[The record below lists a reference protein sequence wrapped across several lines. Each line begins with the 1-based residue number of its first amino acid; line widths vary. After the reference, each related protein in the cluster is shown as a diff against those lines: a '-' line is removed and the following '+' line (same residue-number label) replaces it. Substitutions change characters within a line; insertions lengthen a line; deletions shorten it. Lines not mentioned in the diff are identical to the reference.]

1 MKKFF
6 PLLAAAT
13 WLTFHA
19 QEVHA
24 NDLYPWTNHSSPLNF
39 RFGNE
44 IDAHQQSHAAPG
56 GNLVGFL
63 YIRFTDTVTSDGYR
77 VASHGDCNSG
87 RCTVGW
93 TFSGKALDAKLVA
106 EPMHDHPLFFVDR
119 SEIPEPGA
127 FSHFH
132 WVGQMPA
139 MGSSASGYMLQLF
152 AVERFCFLHHDA
164 GAAVSRKSCRDNM
177 GVKIEPGV
185 DVASHLNIVPTDLS
199 AGM

>member
-1 MKKFF
+1 MKKFL

-13 WLTFHA
+13 WLTFQAH
-19 QEVHA
+19 EVHA
-24 NDLYPWTNHSSPLNF
+24 TDLYPWNNHASPLNF

-77 VASHGDCNSG
+77 VASHGDCKSG

-93 TFSGKALDAKLVA
+93 TFAGKALDAKLIA
-106 EPMHDHPLFFVDR
+106 EPVDDHPLFFVDR
-119 SEIPEPGA
+119 TEIPQPGA

-132 WVGQMPA
+132 WLGQMPA
-139 MGSSASGYMLQLF
+139 MGASASGYLLQLV
-152 AVERFCFLHHDA
+152 AVDRFCFLHHDA
-164 GAAVSRKSCRDNM
+164 GAAMSRKSCRDNM
-177 GVKIEPGV
+177 GVKIDPGV
-185 DVASHLNIVPTDLS
+185 DVASHLNIVPSDLT